1 MDRAVKHLIVIIA
14 VVAVA
19 ASALAVAQPART
31 IWDGVYNEAQAA
43 RGETLYAEHCARCH
57 GGTLTG
63 MEAAPA
69 LTGTTFYSNWEG
81 ETLQALF
88 DRIRTSMPPDKPGS
102 VSRAQIADIL
112 SHVLHVGGYPAGETP
127 LDAQGPLAAV
137 AIRMY
142 KPR

>member
-1 MDRAVKHLIVIIA
+1 VKQLTILIAAVILS
-14 VVAVA
+14 
-19 ASALAVAQPART
+19 ASVQALAQPART
-31 IWDGVYNEAQAA
+31 VWDGVYSEAQAG
-43 RGETLYAEHCARCH
+43 RGEKLYAEHCARCH
-57 GGTLTG
+57 GDMLNG

-81 ETLQALF
+81 ESLQALF

-102 VSRAQIADIL
+102 VSRVQIADIL
-112 SHVLHVGGYPAGETP
+112 SHVLHVGGYPAGETQ
-127 LDAQGPLAAV
+127 LDAQGPLAAI

>member
-1 MDRAVKHLIVIIA
+1 MNIAYLGAILITGA
-14 VVAVA
+14 TLA
-19 ASALAVAQPART
+19 ASALALAQPVRT

-43 RGETLYAEHCARCH
+43 RGEQLYAAHCSRCH
-57 GGTLTG
+57 GNTLAG

-112 SHVLHVGGYPAGETP
+112 AHVLRVGGFPAGQMP
-127 LDAQGPLAAV
+127 LDAQGPLAAI

>member
-1 MDRAVKHLIVIIA
+1 VKQLTILIPA
-14 VVAVA
+14 VVLS
-19 ASALAVAQPART
+19 ASALTVAQPART
-31 IWDGVYNEAQAA
+31 VWDGVYSEAQAG
-43 RGETLYAEHCARCH
+43 RGEKLYAEHCARCH
-57 GGTLTG
+57 GDMLTG

-88 DRIRTSMPPDKPGS
+88 DRIRASMPPDKPGS

-112 SHVLHVGGYPAGETP
+112 SHVLHVGGYPAGEMA
-127 LDAQGPLAAV
+127 LDAQGPLAAI

>member
-1 MDRAVKHLIVIIA
+1 MNIAYLGAILITGA
-14 VVAVA
+14 TLA

-31 IWDGVYNEAQAA
+31 IWDGVYSEAQAA
-43 RGETLYAEHCARCH
+43 RGEQLYAEHCGRCH
-57 GGTLTG
+57 GNTLAG

-112 SHVLHVGGYPAGETP
+112 SHVLRVGGFPAGEMP
-127 LDAQGPLAAV
+127 LDAQGPLAAI